1 MTAAAD
7 SRADV
12 DRRIDLATSVAS
24 NQAVIW
30 RSKDIGL
37 VTKTRLY
44 KALVLYNAETSTM
57 TEEIGGKL
65 LVSEMA
71 VLRRIAGISRW
82 DLRSILDIV
91 TGLHD
96 RTSI

>member
-44 KALVLYNAETSTM
+44 KALVLYNAETWTM

-65 LVSEMA
+65 LVSEMT
-71 VLRRIAGISRW
+71 VLRRIAGISR
-82 DLRSILDIV
+82 
-91 TGLHD
+91 
-96 RTSI
+96 